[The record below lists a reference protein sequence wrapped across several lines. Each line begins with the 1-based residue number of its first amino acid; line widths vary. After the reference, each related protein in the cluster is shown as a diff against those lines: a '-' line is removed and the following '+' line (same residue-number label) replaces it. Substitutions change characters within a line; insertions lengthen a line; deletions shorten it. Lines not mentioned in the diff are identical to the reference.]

1 MSIVSIWDFVYNLF
15 PLIGSYISQSLA
27 TFLPDPAVY
36 AIMGLLGIAAILGFL
51 VTANLGMIY
60 GERRV
65 VGRMQARLGPNRVG
79 PFGLLQSV
87 ADAIKVLTKEDIVPA
102 KADRWIHRLAPVVI
116 FVPALLAFA
125 VVPFGQGMILS
136 DLNIGILYVFSVT
149 TLGIIGVFMAGW
161 GSNNKYSM
169 LGAMRTIAQM
179 VSYEIP
185 VVLSILGVVMIAGS
199 LSMVSIVE
207 AQTIPFIVLQPLGFI
222 VYFIGAIA
230 ELNRSPFDLME
241 AESEIVAGYHTEY
254 SGMKFSLFYVAEYF
268 NLLAVASI
276 ATTLFL
282 GGWRGP
288 VLPPYLWFVLKLGG
302 LFFIFLWLRGTL
314 PRLRVDQLMDFAW
327 KFLLPLAL
335 ANIFLTGIG
344 IWIWQVLGG

>member
-1 MSIVSIWDFVYNLF
+1 
-15 PLIGSYISQSLA
+15 
-27 TFLPDPAVY
+27 
-36 AIMGLLGIAAILGFL
+36 MGLLGIAAILGFL